1 MTAAANRPESKSF
14 ATGDRLRLPLTRAV
28 FEAVLR
34 RLAGSVERGSITF
47 VFRNGRELCVAG
59 VHMGPHALIQINRL
73 RAVTR
78 LLVDGY
84 IGLAEGYLAEDW
96 TTPSLEHL
104 FDFGTANMGPL
115 DQSLTGSNLSRIIH
129 NGVQYLRRNSP
140 VGSKRN
146 IASHYD
152 LGNRFF
158 REWLDPSMTYSSA
171 LFETQGESL
180 AEAQANKFRRIVR
193 KLEIGP
199 GHRVLEIGC
208 GWGGLATFIARETGA
223 HVTAITISKEQFAC
237 ARELVAAARLEALVD
252 VQLRDYRELDGTFDR
267 IVSVEMLE
275 AVGERY
281 WSTYFNIVSQCLAPQ
296 GAAMIQVITVAD
308 ERFDYYRHSVD
319 FIQKY
324 IFPGGMLLS
333 PGTIRQHAEAA
344 GLGYADALF
353 FGESYARTLDF
364 WSVAFQ
370 ERWPEFEAMGFDRR
384 FKRMWE
390 YYLAYTSA
398 GFRAGSINVGQFRLT
413 KP

>member
-1 MTAAANRPESKSF
+1 MTGAANRPASKAF
-14 ATGDRLRLPLTRAV
+14 ASGDRLRRPLARV
-28 FEAVLR
+28 LFETVLR

-47 VFRNGRELCVAG
+47 VFRDASELRVAG
-59 VHMGPHALIQINRL
+59 AHAGPHAVLHINKL

-84 IGLAEGYLAEDW
+84 VGLAEGYLAEDW
-96 TTPSLEHL
+96 GTPSLEHL

-115 DQSLTGSNLSRIIH
+115 DQSLTGSNLSRLLH
-129 NGVQYLRRNSP
+129 KGVGYLRRNSP

-146 IASHYD
+146 IARHYD

-158 REWLDPSMTYSSA
+158 REWLDPSMAYSAA

-180 AEAQANKFRRIVR
+180 AEAQINKFRRIVR
-193 KLEIGP
+193 ELEIGA

-223 HVTAITISKEQFAC
+223 HVTAITISQEQFAC
-237 ARELVAAARLEALVD
+237 ARDRVAEAGLEALVD
-252 VQLRDYRELDGTFDR
+252 VQLRDYRDVVGTFDR

-281 WSTYFNIVSQCLAPQ
+281 WSTYFDIVSRCLAPR
-296 GAAMIQVITVAD
+296 GSAMIQVITVAD
-308 ERFDYYRHSVD
+308 ERFAYYRHSVD

-333 PGTIRQHAEAA
+333 PGMIRRHAEAA

-353 FGESYARTLDF
+353 FGESYARTLDI
-364 WSVAFQ
+364 WHAAFQ
-370 ERWPEFEAMGFDRR
+370 ERWPAIETMGFDRR

-390 YYLAYTSA
+390 YYLAYTAA

-413 KP
+413 KT

>member
-1 MTAAANRPESKSF
+1 MTAVANRLASKSL
-14 ATGDRLRLPLTRAV
+14 TTVDRIRVPLTRALV
-28 FEAVLR
+28 ETVLH
-34 RLAGSVERGSITF
+34 RLAGSAERGSITF
-47 VFRNGRELCVAG
+47 AFRDGSEVRIAG
-59 VHMGPHALIQINRL
+59 AHSGPHALVHIKRL

-84 IGLAEGYLAEDW
+84 VGLAEGYLAEDW

-104 FDFGTANMGPL
+104 FEFGTANMGTL
-115 DQSLTGSNLSRIIH
+115 DQSLTGSNLSRILH
-129 NGVQYLRRNSP
+129 KGGHFLRRNSP

-158 REWLDPSMTYSSA
+158 REWLDPSMAYSSA
-171 LFETQGESL
+171 LFEIQGESL
-180 AEAQANKFRRIVR
+180 ADAQTNKFRRIVR
-193 KLEIGP
+193 ELEIEP
-199 GHRVLEIGC
+199 SHRVLEIGC

-223 HVTAITISKEQFAC
+223 HVTAITISKEQFGC
-237 ARELVAAARLEALVD
+237 ARERVATEGLEALVD

-267 IVSVEMLE
+267 IVSIEMLE

-281 WSTYFNIVSQCLAPQ
+281 WSTYFDIVSQNLAPQ

-308 ERFDYYRHSVD
+308 ERFDYYQHSVD

-333 PGTIRQHAEAA
+333 PGTIRRHAEAA
-344 GLGYADALF
+344 GLRYADALF
-353 FGESYARTLDF
+353 FGESYARTLDI
-364 WSVAFQ
+364 WHATFQ
-370 ERWPEFEAMGFDRR
+370 KRWPSIETMGFDGR
-384 FKRMWE
+384 FKRIWD
-390 YYLAYTSA
+390 YYLAYTAA
-398 GFRAGSINVGQFRLT
+398 GFRAGSIDVGQFRLT